1 MNKKIASQ
9 TTPTPEPTPAEPEPE
24 TPTTP
29 DIPTPEPE
37 KPAEESI
44 AEPEIILTHSDNQF
58 YFLKL
63 AIEDKGIAKDAG
75 FRWDRDRR
83 KWWTSDVDSAEKV
96 REYADEKALTALE
109 TMKTAK
115 ATALEA
121 SRATDA
127 DAEVPVPDGLSY
139 LPYQRAGIVYAVD
152 HRNCLL
158 ADEMGLGKTI
168 QAIGLINAI
177 PEIANVL
184 VICPASL
191 KLNWKREMEKWLTRS
206 LTMGI
211 INSEIPATDIVI
223 CNYDIVKK
231 HAEKLKSKT
240 WDLMICDESHYLK
253 NPKAQRTQSV
263 LGGKD
268 VSPIPATRKIF
279 LTGTPVLNR
288 PIELHPLLRALNV
301 EWAKNWRQYVRRY
314 CDGSETRWGWDVSGA
329 SNTGELGEKLRST
342 LMIRREKSQVLAEL
356 PEKTH
361 QLITLSPNGCA
372 AQIKK
377 EQAAWEAHEEAT
389 KKHKEKIAKL
399 RKEEKTD
406 TEAYREAVQAMRQA
420 ALASFAEIS
429 KLRHETA
436 VKKIPH
442 AVELVTNAVESEGS
456 IVVFSHHTDV
466 LDGIVDGVR
475 KAGYTAEKIDG
486 SVPVE
491 KRQQIVDDFQAG
503 KINVFVGS
511 IKAAGVGITLTKSS
525 HVIFAELDWTPATI
539 AQAEDRCH
547 RIGQKNNVLVQHIV
561 FDGSIDAMIAKK
573 LVEKEEIIESIMGE

>member
-191 KLNWKREMEKWLTRS
+191 KLSWKREMEKWLTRS

-314 CDGSETRWGWDVSGA
+314 CDGRETRWGWDVSGA